1 MRISFTERK
10 IKSLKPPDAGQVD
23 YWDKSLPG
31 FSVRVAQSGRRSWI
45 VMYQAGGRKRRM
57 TLGTYPPMGLADA
70 RTEAKSVLA
79 RAQLGQDPALEL
91 RAAKKAETFAQLA
104 LLYLEQYAKPNK
116 KSWRLDEK
124 ALERDVIPH
133 LGNIRA
139 KEVTRRDVR
148 DLLARI
154 KARGADIQANRT
166 FEILRRLCNWAVAE
180 DYLATSPCVGVSKP
194 SKENRGGRVLRDAEI
209 LGVWDA
215 LQDEPA
221 LTAAVFKLR
230 LITAQRGGEIMSMR
244 WQDLDAESRWWT
256 IPAEFSK
263 NGLAHRVPLS
273 RIALGV
279 LDEVKSHVTDM
290 AWVFPS
296 PIAGRHLEH
305 LVQATKRIRERS
317 GIDFVPHDL
326 RRTAASHMTSMGI
339 ARLTV
344 GKILNHVDR
353 SVTATYDRHSYDP
366 EKRQALEAWGQH
378 LEKILGSK
386 SDPATNVVALNEAR

>member
-256 IPAEFSK
+256 IPAEVSK

-273 RIALGV
+273 GMALRV
-279 LDEVKSHVTDM
+279 LDDVKSHATDM

-296 PIAGRHLEH
+296 PIAGRHLQH
-305 LVQATKRIRERS
+305 LVQATKRIRVRS
-317 GIDFVPHDL
+317 GINFVPHDL

-353 SVTATYDRHSYDP
+353 SVTATYDRHSYDH
-366 EKRQALEAWGQH
+366 EKRAALEKWGKRLTEIISGQAA
-378 LEKILGSK
+378 
-386 SDPATNVVALNEAR
+386 PTNVVDLRRTE